1 MNITRR
7 TTLVSAIAA
16 AVNAAAPSHAA
27 TTDVARTI
35 EAIGKEHIRSRRAAG
50 MAIQVQRGK
59 DVLFSG
65 GFGSANLETATA
77 AAPDTV
83 FRIASVSKQFTAAS
97 ILLLAEDG
105 KLSLDDKLAKY
116 LPGFPR
122 AAEVS
127 LHRLLNHTSGI
138 QNITRGVI
146 PSVDY
151 TTAQLVEIIKSQSP
165 LYGFDPGTR
174 WSYSNTAFDLAGAVI
189 ERVTGAP
196 FYEFFRKRLFPKA
209 GMEATDVDFHAD
221 IVPHRA
227 SGYATANTS
236 KGFVNA
242 EYLSWTIPGAAGCL
256 RSTAVDLAR
265 WHDALF
271 HGRVLNAQSLR
282 EMTTPAR
289 LSDGRLASR
298 GRSGPAAGTQPE
310 QEYGLGLEL
319 SLVDG
324 KKRCGHYGSILGFG
338 ADMGTFPELD
348 LTVVVLTNTD
358 FSAQNPP
365 RGIDDVV
372 LKSLL
377 I

>member
-1 MNITRR
+1 MDMTRR
-7 TTLVSAIAA
+7 TTLVSAVAAAVIAA
-16 AVNAAAPSHAA
+16 ASSRAAIGDLAPA
-27 TTDVARTI
+27 I
-35 EAIGKEHIRSRRAAG
+35 EAIGKEHIRRRRAAG
-50 MAIQVQRGK
+50 MALQVQRGK
-59 DVLFSG
+59 NVLYSG
-65 GFGSANLETATA
+65 SFGSANLETATEVK
-77 AAPDTV
+77 PDTV

-97 ILLLAEDG
+97 VLLLAEDG
-105 KLSLDDKLAKY
+105 KLSLDDKLAEY
-116 LPGFPR
+116 IPDFPR

-127 LHRLLNHTSGI
+127 LRQLLNHTSGI

-151 TTAQLVEIIKSQSP
+151 TTAQLVEVIKSQSP

-174 WSYSNTAFDLAGAVI
+174 WAYSNTAFDLAGAVI
-189 ERVTGAP
+189 ERVTSAP
-196 FYEFFRKRLFPKA
+196 FYEFFRKRLFPRADMK
-209 GMEATDVDFHAD
+209 ATDVDFHAD

-227 SGYATANTS
+227 SGYTVANTS
-236 KGFVNA
+236 TGFINA

-256 RSTAVDLAR
+256 RSTVIDLAR

-271 HGRVLNAQSLR
+271 HGRILNAESLR

-289 LSDGRLASR
+289 LKDGRLASL
-298 GRSGPAAGTQPE
+298 GRSGPAAGTQPV

-348 LTVVVLTNTD
+348 LTIVALTNTD
-358 FSAQNPP
+358 FGPVNPP
-365 RGIDDVV
+365 RSIDDAV
-372 LKSLL
+372 LKTL
-377 I
+377 